1 MKTSKPTSQADVTPV
16 TLNDASTAWIIKTN
30 SLYSL
35 PLSFYFWQVLGL
47 VLSGSLFLWLSSNE
61 QLDWF
66 ISNYWFDPVGQ
77 NFPWENNYWLDL
89 LSHRLLKITIIS
101 TAVMALLWGIY
112 RRNGRVI
119 TTMLL
124 FGIGPLVVGVLKAF
138 SAHSCPWDLVE
149 YGGKA
154 ISYVLMGTTPV
165 GAGPGHCFPG
175 GHASSGFAVMALFFL
190 FYPEQPRLAMLC
202 WLLGMGLGMLMGF
215 GQIMR
220 GAHFLTHNLWAGWWV
235 WLSQL
240 TLFWMISGFC
250 RRDKGTE

>member
-1 MKTSKPTSQADVTPV
+1 MKTNK
-16 TLNDASTAWIIKTN
+16 STAQSDVVASILNNTSTAPIIRTN

-35 PLSFYFWQVLGL
+35 PLSFYFWQVFGL
-47 VLSGSLFLWLSSNE
+47 LISGLLFLWLSRNE
-61 QLDWF
+61 QLDWL

-77 NFPWENNYWLDL
+77 NFPWENNVWLDL
-89 LSHRLLKITIIS
+89 LNHRLLKQAIIS
-101 TAVMALLWGIY
+101 AAIVTLLWGIY
-112 RRNGRVI
+112 RRNGRLI

-124 FGIGPLVVGVLKAF
+124 LGVGPLVVGILKAI

-149 YGGKA
+149 YGGKSF
-154 ISYVLMGTTPV
+154 SYVLMGTAPV

-190 FYPEQPRLAMLC
+190 FYPERPRLAALC
-202 WLLGMGLGMLMGF
+202 WFVGVGLGMLMGF

-240 TLFWMISGFC
+240 TGFWIISGYYN
-250 RRDKGTE
+250 RDKGTK

>member
-16 TLNDASTAWIIKTN
+16 TLNNASTAWIIKTN

-89 LSHRLLKITIIS
+89 LNHRLLKITIIS

-112 RRNGRVI
+112 RRNGRLI

-138 SAHSCPWDLVE
+138 SAHSCPLPTW
-149 YGGKA
+149 A
-154 ISYVLMGTTPV
+154 QTRTPQRY
-165 GAGPGHCFPG
+165 
-175 GHASSGFAVMALFFL
+175 ALW
-190 FYPEQPRLAMLC
+190 PRA
-202 WLLGMGLGMLMGF
+202 
-215 GQIMR
+215 R
-220 GAHFLTHNLWAGWWV
+220 PAWWSTA
-235 WLSQL
+235 L
-240 TLFWMISGFC
+240 
-250 RRDKGTE
+250 R

>member
-1 MKTSKPTSQADVTPV
+1 MKTNKLPTQSNPTVPI
-16 TLNDASTAWIIKTN
+16 LNNTSTVQIIRTK

-35 PLSFYFWQVLGL
+35 PLSFYFWQVFGL
-47 VLSGSLFLWLSSNE
+47 LISGLLFLWLSRDE

-66 ISNYWFDPVGQ
+66 ISNYWFDPIDQ
-77 NFPWENNYWLDL
+77 HFPWENNYWLDL
-89 LSHRLLKITIIS
+89 LNHRLLKLSIIS
-101 TAVMALLWGIY
+101 AAIIALMWGIY
-112 RRNGRVI
+112 RRNGRLV

-124 FGIGPLVVGVLKAF
+124 LGIGPLVIGMLKAT

-149 YGGKA
+149 YGGK
-154 ISYVLMGTTPV
+154 SLNYVLMGTAPI

-175 GHASSGFAVMALFFL
+175 GHASSGFAIMALFFL
-190 FYPEQPRLAMLC
+190 FYPERPRLATLC
-202 WLLGMGLGMLMGF
+202 WFVGVGLGMLMGF

-220 GAHFLTHNLWAGWWV
+220 GAHFLSHNLWAGWWV

-240 TLFWMISGFC
+240 AVFGMISGFY